1 LYLSSLLP
9 IKNNF
14 INVDFVYELVRIS
27 FGSDGLQFIMNQG
40 KGQYRRTDNT
50 MAKRERAN
58 NDLQNT
64 TQKTKY

>member
-1 LYLSSLLP
+1 M
-9 IKNNF
+9 
-14 INVDFVYELVRIS
+14 DFVYELVRIS